1 MVRPW
6 VKAGA
11 VRADSRGKGCCGT
24 IRRMTERSSIDGPAA
39 SATGTTFAL
48 LDAVSR
54 AVAEEAARPDGA
66 AMCQQV
72 VDTVCEAYG
81 MPTGWAYLFDRDTGE
96 PRLAATRG
104 LPPVFSEEP
113 ERWEGLCW
121 CVEALLEPHA
131 PGTRADNVDRI
142 QCTRLYGVRP
152 DDTAGLTHHTTVPLI
167 AAGRRVGVMNV
178 AREDWRA
185 VSEPQ
190 LAVLTLIGRM
200 LAVGVAG
207 LEVQGAA
214 VVEAV
219 TEDRLRLA
227 QELHDT
233 VLQSL
238 TGIALNLDVAASA
251 IEDAPTVAAE
261 RLERSAEL
269 TQQALENAR
278 AAIEG
283 LHARAAESGGLAA
296 AIGRM
301 ADEFTATYGIPV
313 ERDLE
318 LTAEPLSPAVEHGL
332 LRVVSEGL
340 HNVVKHAEASQARI
354 TLRRRERRL
363 SLILEDDGRGFERTS
378 VYASPHGYGLASM
391 RRRVRLLGGRFR
403 LKTAPGEGTRV
414 EVSVSVDAGD

>member
-1 MVRPW
+1 MRGFLW
-6 VKAGA
+6 H
-11 VRADSRGKGCCGT
+11 DSR
-24 IRRMTERSSIDGPAA
+24 MTSTHQPSNGPPAA
-39 SATGTTFAL
+39 ADVPTFEL

-54 AVAEEAARPDGA
+54 AVAEEAAHPDGA
-66 AMCQQV
+66 AMCQRV
-72 VDTVCEAYG
+72 VDTVCDAYA
-81 MPTGWAYLFDRDTGE
+81 MPAGWAYLFDRETGE

-121 CVEALLEPHA
+121 CVEALLEPHV
-131 PGTRADNVDRI
+131 PGARADNVDMI
-142 QCTRLYGVRP
+142 QCTRLQGVRP
-152 DDTAGLTHHTTVPLI
+152 GDAAGLTHHTTVPLI
-167 AAGRRVGVMNV
+167 AAGRRVGVINV
-178 AREDWRA
+178 AREDWRE
-185 VSEPQ
+185 VPEPD

-207 LEVQGAA
+207 LEVHGSA
-214 VVEAV
+214 VAEAV
-219 TEDRLRLA
+219 TADRLNLA

-251 IEDAPTVAAE
+251 LEDSPTVAAE
-261 RLERSAEL
+261 RLERSADL

-278 AAIEG
+278 GAIEG

-301 ADEFTATYGIPV
+301 ADEFTANFGIAV
-313 ERDLE
+313 EREIE

-332 LRVVSEGL
+332 LRVISEGL
-340 HNVVKHAEASQARI
+340 HNVVKHADASRATI
-354 TLRRRERRL
+354 TLRRRDRRL
-363 SLILEDDGRGFERTS
+363 SLILEDDGRGFERTT

-414 EVSVSVDAGD
+414 EVSVGVDAGA